1 MGHFSAVYLLFVN
14 GNSAGQ
20 SPLKLEQRKLL
31 PQRTVTPALQ
41 RLEQTDFEFLT
52 SLAIE

>member
-20 SPLKLEQRKLL
+20 SPLKLEQKLL

-41 RLEQTDFEFLT
+41 RLEQTDFKFWT